1 MAQAVGVKD
10 LKRATAE
17 DTHSGAA
24 LIYPKLDRLYQVFNM
39 KQGQDGGP
47 NADSL
52 VLAERDLGSL
62 KLIRTLA
69 IPQRHA
75 WRANGSS
82 GAEWVATFDTAHDR
96 LYLAYKPNNGLNDAV
111 TQNLPGL
118 LGIDLHTHAYT
129 DSTFPNFMVG
139 TADQALN
146 LVGIEFDESSDRLLI
161 LQSAFHGFSG
171 LGNVLQ
177 LIGWNTADLLA
188 GGRLKEVPPRPVRT
202 CRRDPLNDAGS
213 PYLTPILVAKGPDLD
228 GDGSEKTWVTFPC
241 YSTTFSSNVVVVRLD
256 GSEALNP
263 HSTQEKAVVAPAG
276 VANWAVD
283 STHGRLYL
291 VNDSSETDAWVYE
304 VASNTFVGIIAL
316 SPKGTQESTAM
327 ALGIDRPRAGSTAA
341 ARASAS

>member
-62 KLIRTLA
+62 RLIRTLA

-96 LYLAYKPNNGLNDAV
+96 LYLAYKPNNGLNNTV

-146 LVGIEFDESSDRLLI
+146 LVGIEFDESSDGCSSCNRRSTASPA
-161 LQSAFHGFSG
+161 SATCFSSS
-171 LGNVLQ
+171 
-177 LIGWNTADLLA
+177 
-188 GGRLKEVPPRPVRT
+188 GGTPQT
-202 CRRDPLNDAGS
+202 SSQAAGS
-213 PYLTPILVAKGPDLD
+213 KMRRGP
-228 GDGSEKTWVTFPC
+228 C
-241 YSTTFSSNVVVVRLD
+241 
-256 GSEALNP
+256 
-263 HSTQEKAVVAPAG
+263 APAG
-276 VANWAVD
+276 ATR
-283 STHGRLYL
+283 STTRAARTSRR
-291 VNDSSETDAWVYE
+291 SSWPRAP
-304 VASNTFVGIIAL
+304 I
-316 SPKGTQESTAM
+316 STAT
-327 ALGIDRPRAGSTAA
+327 AVRRRGSPSPATRPPSRPTWWSCGSTGP
-341 ARASAS
+341 RR